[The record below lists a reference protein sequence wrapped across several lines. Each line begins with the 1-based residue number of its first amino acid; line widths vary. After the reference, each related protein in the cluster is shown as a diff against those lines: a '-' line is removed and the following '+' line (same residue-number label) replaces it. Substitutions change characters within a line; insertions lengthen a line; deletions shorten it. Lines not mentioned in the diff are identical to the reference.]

1 MSTYALLV
9 EDVLEVISDVV
20 VVHEDAASRIQRLTK
35 VPYSTCLN
43 FLLSIMV
50 MIIWLVCYR
59 FFSCVLKT
67 NDTSL

>member
-35 VPYSTCLN
+35 VPYSVFKFPAKCYGDDNVFALLP
-43 FLLSIMV
+43 FLFL
-50 MIIWLVCYR
+50 CAE
-59 FFSCVLKT
+59 
-67 NDTSL
+67 D